1 MYSSKKYHS
10 QQHRQHH
17 YLLFI
22 FRGLLN
28 ESINKQ
34 KCFSIYSHTSSIH
47 AKMSIDISE
56 YRVGVIISLEDCGKC
71 KGGGKS
77 LRALKIRI
85 GGADNDN
92 FEESDLVTVVT
103 SAPNV
108 RLHSR

>member
-1 MYSSKKYHS
+1 MYTSKKYHS
-10 QQHRQHH
+10 QHRQHH
-17 YLLFI
+17 YLHHYL
-22 FRGLLN
+22 FRGHLN

-34 KCFSIYSHTSSIH
+34 KNFSFYSHTSSIH